1 MIKKIEHL
9 GIAVADLKQATH
21 LFEVLLNRKA
31 YKEETVPS
39 EGVTTVFFELGE
51 SKVELLGAMHE
62 ESAIYKY
69 LQKRGQGIHHVAVE
83 VDDIHAEMERLRAAG
98 FELINEEPKEGADNK
113 LICFVHPRSTGGVL
127 LELCQEKHPAQ

>member
-9 GIAVADLKQATH
+9 GIAVADLEQATR

-51 SKVELLGAMHE
+51 SKVELLGATQE

-83 VDDIHAEMERLRAAG
+83 VDDIRAEMERLRAAG

-127 LELCQEKHPAQ
+127 LELCQEKV

>member
-1 MIKKIEHL
+1 MKL
-9 GIAVADLKQATH
+9 TLR
-21 LFEVLLNRKA
+21 LLNTD
-31 YKEETVPS
+31 EFS
-39 EGVTTVFFELGE
+39 ELPAAAEGIEVE